1 MELIFEIFAATQF
14 RPINLNA
21 TAPKKHCFKLHFFF
35 LFSCISF
42 EHDLWK
48 TKKRISLKESCKDHR
63 PTTLLLFYNTEPE
76 NRSREL
82 YRRNTDDWRGWL
94 YNLLQSTPISIRSP
108 QKVRGNKV
116 ITNLVADGSW
126 EEIEQ
131 DWCKNWASELLEQVH
146 VAGRIYCGAPGSFH
160 GVLCNCLLINPRGF
174 VARYAQRLLHQKALP
189 CSYPASHVV

>member
-1 MELIFEIFAATQF
+1 MKFRFSVGHFDASFWWVFVVVCWLPGSQALLWDGMELIFEIFAATLF
-14 RPINLNA
+14 RPINLTA
-21 TAPKKHCFKLHFFF
+21 TAPKKNIVSNCIFFF

-42 EHDLWK
+42 EHDLWN

-63 PTTLLLFYNTEPE
+63 PTTLSLFYNTEPE

-116 ITNLVADGSW
+116 ITNLVADGS
-126 EEIEQ
+126 
-131 DWCKNWASELLEQVH
+131 
-146 VAGRIYCGAPGSFH
+146 
-160 GVLCNCLLINPRGF
+160 
-174 VARYAQRLLHQKALP
+174 
-189 CSYPASHVV
+189 